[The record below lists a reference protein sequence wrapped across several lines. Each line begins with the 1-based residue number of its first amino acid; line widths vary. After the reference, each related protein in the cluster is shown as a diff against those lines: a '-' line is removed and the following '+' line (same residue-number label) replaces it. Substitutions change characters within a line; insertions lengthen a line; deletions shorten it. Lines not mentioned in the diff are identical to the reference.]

1 MKTSVTHDIKD
12 VGDLI
17 PNIDPN
23 NYPPKQNPFRILVA
37 DDDSSILGLFQQALS
52 RVKTDP
58 IVQSGPKRSKE
69 KRAYKYTPDISP
81 QSFDIT
87 TCRQGDE
94 TVDAVKKSIGEDR
107 PFSVAFID
115 VKMPPESDGVW
126 AAEQIRALDPNIE
139 IVIVTGCLD
148 VHLRDIARRVPPVHK
163 LLYVQKPF
171 QIQEISQFASTL
183 SMKWLTAR
191 ELQKVYGMF
200 EKRVEEQTQDIKK
213 AKEKLDGIIKSTTDH
228 MTMVDEEHN
237 VIWVNDIGKNLFG
250 EGVVGN
256 KCYKMYHGSK
266 QPCEQCLA
274 LKTFA
279 DEKIHEQEKEVIGK
293 DGNRMV
299 FWATS
304 SIAGR
309 YEDGRPKYVVEIL
322 RDITDRKIAEE
333 NLQKTHKALELEF
346 EERSQT
352 LSDTLK
358 KMEQKEKDLIQHKSD
373 MQKLNKEMIETNR
386 ALSVLARNIDKNKE
400 LFEKKIYETTTVKI
414 LPIIK
419 DLKSNGRI
427 KWFMAD
433 LDVLETHLN
442 SLFTGSKHLEIIHSL
457 TDQEMRVA
465 ALIKLGLTNHKI
477 SDLLCISEHTVKT
490 HRKNIRKKLK
500 IKNST
505 INLSSYLKSNLP
517 SVSM

>member
-1 MKTSVTHDIKD
+1 MPTAVINDKKD
-12 VGDLI
+12 FSNFMT
-17 PNIDPN
+17 NIDSN
-23 NYPPKQNPFRILVA
+23 NYQSKQNLFRILVA
-37 DDDSSILGLFQQALS
+37 DDDKAALDVFRKTLS
-52 RVKTDP
+52 RVKTNQP
-58 IVQSGPKRSKE
+58 AQPEAE
-69 KRAYKYTPDISP
+69 KLK
-81 QSFDIT
+81 FDLVF
-87 TCRQGDE
+87 CQQGDE
-94 TVDAVKKSIGEDR
+94 TVDAVKKSIEEDR

-115 VKMPPESDGVW
+115 VKMPPGSDGVS
-126 AAEQIRALDPNIE
+126 AAEHIRALDSNIE
-139 IVIVTGCLD
+139 IVIVTGYSD
-148 VHLRDIARRVPPVHK
+148 VHPSDIARRVPPAHK
-163 LLYVQKPF
+163 LLYIQKPF
-171 QIQEISQFASTL
+171 EPQEIFQFATAL
-183 SMKWLTAR
+183 SMKWHTEC
-191 ELQKVYGMF
+191 ELQKIHGAL
-200 EKRVEEQTQDIKK
+200 EKRVEEQTWDIKR
-213 AKEKLDGIIKSTTDH
+213 AKEKLDGIIKSTTDL

-237 VIWVNDIGKNLFG
+237 VIWVNDIGKKLFG
-250 EGVVGN
+250 EDIVGN
-256 KCYKMYHGSK
+256 KCYQMYHGNE

-322 RDITDRKIAEE
+322 RDITDRKMAEE
-333 NLQKTHKALELEF
+333 NLKKTHKALELEF

-373 MQKLNKEMIETNR
+373 LQKLNKEMIETNR

-400 LFEKKIYETTTVKI
+400 LYEKKIYETTTVKI

-419 DLKSNGRI
+419 DLKSNSSLKR
-427 KWFMAD
+427 FTAD
-433 LDVLETHLN
+433 LDVLETNLN
-442 SLFTGSKHLEIIHSL
+442 SLFTGSKHLEIILSL

-465 ALIKLGLTNHKI
+465 ALIKRGLTNHKI
-477 SDLLCISEHTVKT
+477 SDLLCISGHTVKT

-517 SVSM
+517 AVSV